1 MSYATVNDLVKRF
14 GELEIIQLTDRDNL
28 TGAVDKI
35 RAAAAI
41 RDAVNLIHGYLAKRY
56 TVPLDPVPPLVTRW
70 ACDLARWFLQPHDAP
85 DQVKA
90 NYERTLAE
98 LRDAAEGDLMLEGA
112 EETPAWAGE
121 VEIVGPGRVFGGLK
135 GF

>member
-1 MSYATVNDLVKRF
+1 MSYATINDLVKRF
-14 GELEIIQLTDRDNL
+14 GEQEIIQLTDRDNL
-28 TGAVDKI
+28 TGAVDKF

-56 TVPLDPVPPLVTRW
+56 TLPLDPAPPLVTRW
-70 ACDLARWFLQPHDAP
+70 TCDLARWFLQPHAAP

-98 LRDAAEGDLMLEGA
+98 LREAAAGELLLGA
-112 EETPAWAGE
+112 EEVAPWSDKA
-121 VEIVGPGRVFGGLK
+121 EIAGPGRVFDRMK